1 MSYEIRILIYG
12 VQGMFEVFISFLL
25 NFIQLEY
32 VIIVMKSVD
41 LLFNIV
47 NDILDFFKIDFGNML
62 FEELFINFVDII
74 EE

>member
-32 VIIVMKSVD
+32 VFIVMKSVD